1 MTHGLQGKAGNAAD
15 GFLSGGGAMG
25 ALIGTQDW
33 SGSPLGPLAGWPQ
46 MLKVMVATL
55 LASPLP
61 AVMVWGAGQHTF
73 FNDGYRSL
81 QGDRFK
87 GFMGEVAADL
97 WSDVWADLQPI
108 VNKAFAGEGL
118 LYENMPLTL
127 MRGGNQEQTWWTL
140 AFAPFCDELGRVVG
154 VYCLPAETTEKVLA
168 DQRKARALAEQT
180 FLVEL
185 NEALHAVRDPVA
197 LRAIASERLGQF
209 LQADCVGYEQV
220 DKLAQ
225 QTHVD
230 QDWRRGNFP
239 SMVGHHR
246 LSDMGP
252 VFIRQMLS
260 GHTVVVNDTAT
271 DPLTVGTR
279 YQQAPQKTG
288 KHAFIDAPLI
298 QHGQHGQHGQLAE
311 VLFVFNAEPRV
322 WTNREKLLV
331 EEVAQRTWGALQLLN
346 LEQAMEQINSVL
358 DQRTGESLQLKQ
370 ALMQSQKLEVL
381 GQFTAGVAHDFNN
394 FLGIISTCIQLLQR
408 QDTTLDQRARNTN
421 RIFEAVQRATKLTA
435 QLVAFS
441 RQESLRP
448 EVFDVGLHVQGMADL
463 LGPLMGPQVRIQLG
477 ACQAQSCQA
486 IADVSQFET
495 ALVNLA
501 ANARDAMDAQGELT
515 IKVQRSPTGP
525 ASVGQAV
532 RPQEFI
538 AVSVADTGCG
548 IPADRLKTIFKTF
561 YTTKELGKGTGL
573 GLSQVQT
580 FAEQSNGHVEVE
592 SAIGRGSIF
601 TLYLPS
607 ANA

>member
-1 MTHGLQGKAGNAAD
+1 MTHGPQGKAGNAAD
-15 GFLSGGGAMG
+15 GFLSGGGEVG

-33 SGSPLGPLAGWPQ
+33 SGSPLGPPAGWPQ
-46 MLKVMVATL
+46 MLKVMLATL

-61 AVMVWGAGQHTF
+61 AVMLWGAGQHTF

-97 WSDVWADLQPI
+97 WSDVWAYLQPI

-118 LYENMPLTL
+118 LYENMSLTL

-140 AFAPFCDELGRVVG
+140 AFAPFRDELGSVVG
-154 VYCLPAETTEKVLA
+154 VYCLPTETTEKVLA
-168 DQRKARALAEQT
+168 DQRKAQALAMQT
-180 FLVEL
+180 FRVEL
-185 NEALHAVRDPVA
+185 NEALHAVHDPVA
-197 LRAIASERLGQF
+197 LSVVAAEKLGQF
-209 LQADCVGYEQV
+209 LKADCVGYGQV

-225 QTHVD
+225 QTRVNR
-230 QDWRRGNFP
+230 DWTSGDFP
-239 SMVGHHR
+239 SMVGSHR
-246 LSDMGP
+246 LGSMGP
-252 VFIRQMLS
+252 KIAAQLLS
-260 GHTVVVNDTAT
+260 GHTVVVNDTAA
-271 DPLTVGTR
+271 DPLTAGKR
-279 YQQAPQKTG
+279 YQRTRQGLG
-288 KHAFIDAPLI
+288 KHAFIDAPLLKN
-298 QHGQHGQHGQLAE
+298 GRLAD
-311 VLFVFNAEPRV
+311 VLFVLSARPRV
-322 WTNREKLLV
+322 WTHNEKLLV
-331 EEVAQRTWGALQLLN
+331 EEVAQRIWAALQLLHSEYA
-346 LEQAMEQINSVL
+346 LGQINCML
-358 DQRTGESLQLKQ
+358 DQRTDELRQLRQ
-370 ALMQSQKLEVL
+370 ALMQSQKLEAL
-381 GQFTAGVAHDFNN
+381 GQFTGGIVHDFNN
-394 FLGIISTCIQLLQR
+394 FLGIISACIQLLRR
-408 QDTTLDQRARNTN
+408 QDITLDQRARNTD
-421 RIFEAVQRATKLTA
+421 RIFETVQRATRLTA

-463 LGPLMGPQVRIQLG
+463 LGPLMGPQVRIQLV
-477 ACQAQSCQA
+477 ACQAQSCRA

-501 ANARDAMDAQGELT
+501 VNARDAMDAQGEMT
-515 IKVQRSPTGP
+515 IRVQCSPTEP
-525 ASVGQAV
+525 ASAGQAA

-580 FAEQSNGHVEVE
+580 FTEQSNGHVEVE
-592 SAIGRGSIF
+592 SAIGSGSIF